1 MRMIVLSVLIAMAT
15 AVLARAEMR
24 NDIEYARV
32 GDVPLLLNASVPA
45 GEGPFPIVVFVHGG
59 GWGSGDRVND
69 IKTFAASLDAANFVT
84 LSIEY
89 RLAPANRWPACLDDV
104 RTALRWAREHAAE
117 VKGDP
122 GRIAIM
128 GYSAGGQLALLAGS
142 TGDGPPVRAIVGLAP
157 PSDFEQDLAARGGLS
172 KALQDL
178 LNRPKE
184 PDDAAIA
191 QLRQIGPIH
200 HVKPGL
206 PPFLIMQGDADKTVP
221 PPQSIAFQAKCRE
234 VGVPCEL
241 ILIPGAGHRLR
252 EWKEG
257 DPAYQQK
264 LIAWLKDKLAPQAAT
279 TRHVVQGV
287 AP

>member
-1 MRMIVLSVLIAMAT
+1 MMRTKMLSLLVLFTTAAT
-15 AVLARAEMR
+15 SARAEMR
-24 NDIEYARV
+24 KDIEYARA

-45 GEGPFPIVVFVHGG
+45 GDGPFPIVVFVHGG
-59 GWGSGDRVND
+59 GWNTGDRVND

-89 RLAPANRWPACLDDV
+89 RLAPTHRWPACFEDV
-104 RTALRWAREHAAE
+104 QTALRWAHDHARD

-122 GRIAIM
+122 DRIAIM

-142 TGDGPPVRAIVGLAP
+142 TAGATPVRAVVGLAP

-172 KALQDL
+172 TSLQDL
-178 LNRPKE
+178 LGRPKA

-191 QLRQIGPIH
+191 QLREIGPIQ

-206 PPFLIMQGDADKTVP
+206 PPFLIIQGAADKTVP
-221 PPQSIAFQAKCRE
+221 SAQSIAFQAKCRE
-234 VGVPCEL
+234 AGVPCDL
-241 ILIPGAGHRLR
+241 ILIPKAGHRLR

-257 DPAYQQK
+257 DPMYQQK
-264 LIAWLKDKLAPQAAT
+264 LITWLTEKLSPAAT
-279 TRHVVQGV
+279 TTR
-287 AP
+287 PTTLP